1 MTHNDSSIVSW
12 LQWKQALSS
21 HRLLRCRS
29 IRLFVIALFLPV
41 LFLAPAPARAWH
53 DHTHLAIAK
62 AAGYPE
68 WYNAAGADLTKI
80 KAGSLEEKNHFFDND
95 RNVDVTPRL
104 VLDQAGRYNDPTDDQ
119 GHLYGAIIA
128 SLRAYRAARS
138 AGKYAEYHMAFAAH
152 YLGDLSQPLHNVA
165 YDGFN
170 RAHHTVNDGLVE
182 GDVLDRIGDI
192 QKRMYEIRLRPGHVE
207 EDLAREIA
215 RIANLS
221 RLLGLKLK
229 AEHRDMTPEEAYT
242 QLGHSAS
249 LLKAVVKSLD
259 ERNQ

>member
-1 MTHNDSSIVSW
+1 MPADHMTHKASPIV
-12 LQWKQALSS
+12 
-21 HRLLRCRS
+21 LL
-29 IRLFVIALFLPV
+29 LLV
-41 LFLAPAPARAWH
+41 LVLAPAPARAWH

-62 AAGYPE
+62 AAGDPQ

-80 KAGSLEEKNHFFDND
+80 KAGSIEEKNHFFDND
-95 RNVDVTPRL
+95 GNVDVTPQL
-104 VLDQAGRYNDPTDDQ
+104 VLEQAGRYNDPGDEK

-128 SLRAYRAARS
+128 SLRAFRAARA
-138 AGKYAEYHMAFAAH
+138 AGKYADYHLAFAAH

-170 RAHHTVNDGLVE
+170 RSHHAVNDGLVD
-182 GDVLDRIGDI
+182 GDVLDKVGAI
-192 QKRMYEIRLRPGHVE
+192 QKRMHEIRLRPDHFE
-207 EDLAREIA
+207 EDLAKEIA
-215 RIANLS
+215 RIANSS

-229 AEHRDMTPEEAYT
+229 AENRDMTPEEAYT

-249 LLKAVVKSLD
+249 LLKAVIKGMG